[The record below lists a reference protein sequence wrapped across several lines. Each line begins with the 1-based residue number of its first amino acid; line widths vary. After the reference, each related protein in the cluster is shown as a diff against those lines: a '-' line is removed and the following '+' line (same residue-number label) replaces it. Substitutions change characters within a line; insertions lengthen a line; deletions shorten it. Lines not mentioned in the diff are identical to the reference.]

1 MDRKETM
8 SILDVARLV
17 KLMAGAWPDIKITQD
32 TIKAWHYLLKYDD
45 FKLASAAVV
54 SLAHSKTDSFIP
66 KIQDLIREMKKLVC
80 PKLFLTYEEAEMR
93 GSAILRRAK
102 DQVYGKPK
110 EYNPY
115 GNPKE
120 KEFNAYQ
127 AQAQE
132 RAVKATY
139 ESLRSSLEQRPVNEL
154 KLISQGKKACLEA
167 GRDDLVELFSSP
179 VQRQAVLPQPVMQ
192 RLEGTIYE
200 S

>member
-1 MDRKETM
+1 MDKLET
-8 SILDVARLV
+8 ARLI
-17 KLMAGAWPDIKITQD
+17 KLMAGTWPEIKVSED
-32 TIKAWHYLLKYDD
+32 TISAWNWLLKNED
-45 FKLASAAVV
+45 FNLACSAVV

-80 PKLFLTYEEAEMR
+80 PKLFLTFEEAEMR

-120 KEFNAYQ
+120 KEYNAYQ
-127 AQAQE
+127 TQAQE

-179 VQRQAVLPQPVMQ
+179 VQRQGVLPASILE
-192 RLEGTIYE
+192 RLEQNG
-200 S
+200 

>member
-1 MDRKETM
+1 MDK
-8 SILDVARLV
+8 LDTARLM
-17 KLMAGAWPDIKITQD
+17 KLMAGTWPEIKITED
-32 TIKAWHYLLKYDD
+32 TIAAWGWVLKDED
-45 FKLASAAVV
+45 FKLACAAVV
-54 SLAHSKTDSFIP
+54 SLAHSKSDSFIP

-120 KEFNAYQ
+120 KEYNAYS
-127 AQAQE
+127 ASAQE
-132 RAVKATY
+132 KAVKATY
-139 ESLRSSLEQRPVNEL
+139 EALRSSLEQKPVSDL
-154 KLISQGKKACLEA
+154 KLIAMGKTACLEA
-167 GRDDLVELFSSP
+167 GREDLIDLLAPRSNH
-179 VQRQAVLPQPVMQ
+179 QQALPASVMQ
-192 RLEGTIYE
+192 RLENTIYG